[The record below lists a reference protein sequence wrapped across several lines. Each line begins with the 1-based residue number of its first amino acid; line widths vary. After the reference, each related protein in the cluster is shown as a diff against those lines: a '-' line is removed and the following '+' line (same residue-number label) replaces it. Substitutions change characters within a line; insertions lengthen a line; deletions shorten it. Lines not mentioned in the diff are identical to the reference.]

1 MVVAGGYFASG
12 NNLPRVPRRV
22 ERCARAA
29 RTLNGR
35 LTHGTFAHCL
45 HVPRACQGTTSA
57 RLPDRWRH
65 ARQRQRR
72 RPAARAARRRA
83 PPPNKLAA
91 RPTGTNGFTRLLVWR
106 RRPEAREQRSLRR
119 VRCAPAPPPERVC
132 AAPAQDGC
140 AWRGHRDGAAAGP
153 AVLVRWRHRWRRR
166 HGRGQVAEVCR
177 AARLGRSVSPCHP
190 RVYALRHRALL
201 RAPQAHLPAA
211 LDCDKFWNVSEY
223 ISRVCVRLCASYLV
237 HIVSY
242 RAPYT

>member
-106 RRPEAREQRSLRR
+106 RRPEARELSACASAASDARPRRRLSASAPHLHRTDALGVDTATALPQGQRCSCGGGIAGGGAMGAGRWPKFVAPRALGAPS
-119 VRCAPAPPPERVC
+119 APATLVCTLYGIERFY
-132 AAPAQDGC
+132 AH
-140 AWRGHRDGAAAGP
+140 HRRIC
-153 AVLVRWRHRWRRR
+153 L
-166 HGRGQVAEVCR
+166 
-177 AARLGRSVSPCHP
+177 
-190 RVYALRHRALL
+190 
-201 RAPQAHLPAA
+201 
-211 LDCDKFWNVSEY
+211 CDKFWNVSEY